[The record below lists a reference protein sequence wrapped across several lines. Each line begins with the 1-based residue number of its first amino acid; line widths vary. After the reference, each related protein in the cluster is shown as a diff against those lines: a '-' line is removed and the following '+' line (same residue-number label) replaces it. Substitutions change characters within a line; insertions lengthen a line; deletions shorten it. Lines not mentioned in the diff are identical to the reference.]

1 MADVKR
7 MNKMKYYLIIEDL
20 LGNILWEVKNVE
32 WLCSI
37 VLDPFIII
45 YTVFELC
52 ASDFS
57 YAGQR

>member
-32 WLCSI
+32 
-37 VLDPFIII
+37 
-45 YTVFELC
+45 
-52 ASDFS
+52 
-57 YAGQR
+57 